1 MIQHLIKKLCLGLLL
16 LHIGAGSSLAQKN
29 TNSILLHN
37 ATIIDGRSNVRPY
50 QASILIQDGFIRA
63 ISKKKINVGRNVQ
76 EIDCTGKYIVPG
88 LFDTHIHLATIDLS
102 DIEKA
107 RNATDKILENM
118 LQHGITTVRDMA
130 GNAPY
135 LAQYKQEIKSGAKA
149 GPDIFYAAQFAGP
162 GYFEMFSQGSR
173 IKMGN
178 SPWERAVS
186 DTTDIAQV
194 VKQAKDA
201 GVTAIK
207 TYAEMSSEL
216 LEKIVRAARKQN
228 LLVWSHATIY
238 PIKPSDAV
246 SLSVNSISHAAD
258 VIFEQIP
265 SDSLNISYAWERV
278 YEGIK
283 VDPNILN
290 PLFTQMKENKVFFDP
305 TVFHAT
311 NNKLDY
317 SLEILKLAHGA
328 GVKIVAGTDWIY
340 PENSDMVPLYN
351 EVSLYQDR
359 AGMTPLEVLE
369 SLTYNAAQVT
379 GLHDRGYLKKGLR
392 ADILILDSDPLK
404 NLRSLFEPEK
414 VIQAGHIVK

>member
-1 MIQHLIKKLCLGLLL
+1 MIQRLIKNLCLGLLL
-16 LHIGAGSSLAQKN
+16 IHIGVVSSLAQKN

-37 ATIIDGRSNVRPY
+37 ATVIDGRSHIKPY

-63 ISKKKINVGRNVQ
+63 ISKKKIKTDRNVQ

-88 LFDTHIHLATIDLS
+88 LFDAHIHLATIDLS
-102 DIEKA
+102 DLEKA
-107 RNATDKILENM
+107 RSATDRILENM

-130 GNAPY
+130 GNAPF
-135 LAQYKQEIKSGAKA
+135 LAQYKQEIKTGAKA

-162 GYFEMFSQGSR
+162 EYFEMFSQGSR
-173 IKMGN
+173 IKMGT

-186 DTTDIAQV
+186 DTTNIDQV
-194 VKQAKDA
+194 VQQAKAA

-207 TYAEMSSEL
+207 TYAEMSREL
-216 LEKIVRAARKQN
+216 LEKIVRAARKEN

-265 SDSLNISYAWERV
+265 SDSLTISYAWKRV
-278 YEGIK
+278 YEGMK
-283 VDPNILN
+283 VDPDILN
-290 PLFTQMKENKVFFDP
+290 PFFTQMKRNNVFFDP

-317 SLEILKLAHGA
+317 ALDILKLAHQS

-340 PENSDMVPLYN
+340 PENNDMVPLYD
-351 EVSLYQDR
+351 EALLYQDR
-359 AGMTPLEVLE
+359 AGMSRLQVLE

-392 ADILILDSDPLK
+392 ADMLILDKDPLAD
-404 NLRSLFEPEK
+404 LRSLFEPAK
-414 VIQAGHIVK
+414 VIQAGRIVK